1 MAKRASSKKKP
12 PASVKPDDSFQA
24 TDLTPEALAF
34 LHVFAL
40 GCGKIGYKHADAA
53 VDLLLKKQK
62 RGTVTIGP
70 IEPHINPLLQE
81 FAKFAST
88 LAGKKFRIADNWRGR
103 TKVNTGSNVRRYELE
118 EVTSL

>member
-1 MAKRASSKKKP
+1 MPSAAPKPAKKP
-12 PASVKPDDSFQA
+12 SASVKADAPEI
-24 TDLTPEALAF
+24 TPESLAF

-53 VDLLLKKQK
+53 IEMLLKKQK

-88 LAGKKFRIADNWRGR
+88 LAGKKFKIVDGWRGKS
-103 TKVNTGSNVRRYELE
+103 KVNTGSNVRRYELE
-118 EVTSL
+118 EITSPA